1 MATDPYSGLATT
13 GVETVTEYL
22 RAEGI
27 HHEVVEHEQTMS
39 AAAEAAATQRPQ
51 QQVAKTVV
59 LHDGG
64 VYLIAV
70 VPASHRLDLRK
81 LRELLDAG
89 GSLQLATEAQ
99 MADDFP
105 TLEVGAVPPFGP
117 MTPAAEVVDR
127 HLLDEER
134 VLCAAGAPP
143 ALRPTRPSRHRRGH
157 RRQGGR
163 RLRGLACDQLTH
175 GVDAPAAGSPARG
188 KTSTGHGAERIS
200 SSATE
205 PAITRMNGP

>member
-105 TLEVGAVPPFGP
+105 TLES
-117 MTPAAEVVDR
+117 
-127 HLLDEER
+127 
-134 VLCAAGAPP
+134 APS
-143 ALRPTRPSRHRRGH
+143 LRS
-157 RRQGGR
+157 GR
-163 RLRGLACDQLTH
+163 
-175 GVDAPAAGSPARG
+175 
-188 KTSTGHGAERIS
+188 
-200 SSATE
+200 
-205 PAITRMNGP
+205 